1 MRISLYLDED
11 AQDNDLIQAL
21 TLRGV
26 NVLGA
31 WAAGKRQRDDEN
43 ISCLPRIR
51 VGLYIWIQR
60 SRLFSLT

>member
-1 MRISLYLDED
+1 VRISLYLDED

-31 WAAGKRQRDDEN
+31 WAAGKDEAERA
-43 ISCLPRIR
+43 P
-51 VGLYIWIQR
+51 VGPLG
-60 SRLFSLT
+60 